1 MTNKD
6 LILKRIYNPDY
17 TIGKMFLPDGSFIYT
32 LELPWRNNQR
42 NISCISHGEYSFQ
55 TYHSQRLGKCF
66 KIYSDSDIMP
76 NIKDEVKGR
85 SDILIHKGNT
95 LKDTKGCILVG
106 KQLEINCLYT
116 ENKAEQIN
124 NVKLYKSKEALEQL
138 QSFYDDGL
146 FHKLIIAK
154 TYPKGINEFKL

>member
-76 NIKDEVKGR
+76 NIKDEVKR
-85 SDILIHKGNT
+85 QKRYINT
-95 LKDTKGCILVG
+95 QG
-106 KQLEINCLYT
+106 K
-116 ENKAEQIN
+116 
-124 NVKLYKSKEALEQL
+124 
-138 QSFYDDGL
+138 
-146 FHKLIIAK
+146 
-154 TYPKGINEFKL
+154 YPKGHQRLYIGGQTTGNKLSIYRE

>member
-1 MTNKD
+1 MTAKD

-76 NIKDEVKGR
+76 NIKD
-85 SDILIHKGNT
+85 D
-95 LKDTKGCILVG
+95 
-106 KQLEINCLYT
+106 Y
-116 ENKAEQIN
+116 N
-124 NVKLYKSKEALEQL
+124 NVDKTYL
-138 QSFYDDGL
+138 QAKVDGEL
-146 FHKLIIAK
+146 HMLNKLIIDF
-154 TYPKGINEFKL
+154 INIYGRKDND

>member
-1 MTNKD
+1 
-6 LILKRIYNPDY
+6 
-17 TIGKMFLPDGSFIYT
+17 MFLPDGSFIYT

-95 LKDTKGCILVG
+95 LRDTKGCILVG

-116 ENKAEQIN
+116 EDKQNNQTKVILIN
-124 NVKLYKSKEALEQL
+124 SKGALEQL
-138 QSFYDDGL
+138 QSFYDDEL
-146 FHKLIIAK
+146 FHRLIIAK
-154 TYPKGINEFKL
+154 TYPKGIDEFNSNFINN